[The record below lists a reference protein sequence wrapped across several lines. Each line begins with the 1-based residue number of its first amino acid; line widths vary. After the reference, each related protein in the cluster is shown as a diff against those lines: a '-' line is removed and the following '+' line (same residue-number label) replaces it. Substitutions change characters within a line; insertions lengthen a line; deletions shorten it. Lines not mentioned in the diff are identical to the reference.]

1 MFYSQNKGLKVPTE
15 NQIKHTKHFLDIF
28 NFQTVNHNRNY
39 FLPVF
44 MLKRNTAFVT
54 FLAVYLSKWQTK
66 RLRQLNV
73 MKKMLLPASEILY

>member
-1 MFYSQNKGLKVPTE
+1 MFYSQNKGLKIPTK
-15 NQIKHTKHFLDIF
+15 NQIKHTKHFPDIF

-54 FLAVYLSKWQTK
+54 FLAVYYQNGTQKG
-66 RLRQLNV
+66 
-73 MKKMLLPASEILY
+73 SES